1 VDAHED
7 CARLQEGPTQVSPSS
22 SPSSFHSQRPTFLS
36 MFSGPNRT
44 STPSDFEA
52 LFDAALEKY
61 TKRTGQD
68 LRNHELARM
77 LDRCESPDS
86 ILAIFKEQSQAF
98 DEFRNGDPKLIKWL
112 KPIVK
117 GLHTIS
123 TSAAISAGASLVS
136 MTQYPIYPITNVLQL
151 FPLGIS
157 PFKTDFC
164 WNWYPPLRACHSCLS
179 RCFVIISASARRPS
193 TCGKVTIPLLMSSN
207 ASKTF

>member
-1 VDAHED
+1 M
-7 CARLQEGPTQVSPSS
+7 SS
-22 SPSSFHSQRPTFLS
+22 A
-36 MFSGPNRT
+36 PNRT
-44 STPSDFEA
+44 STPSIFKA

-112 KPIVK
+112 TPIVN
-117 GLHTIS
+117 GLHAIS

-136 MTQYPIYPITNVLQL
+136 LTQYPIPLPMSFNS
-151 FPLGIS
+151 FP
-157 PFKTDFC
+157 
-164 WNWYPPLRACHSCLS
+164 
-179 RCFVIISASARRPS
+179 
-193 TCGKVTIPLLMSSN
+193 
-207 ASKTF
+207 

>member
-1 VDAHED
+1 MHTRTVRDYKKVPPKYLA
-7 CARLQEGPTQVSPSS
+7 SS
-22 SPSSFHSQRPTFLS
+22 LPSSFHSQRPTFLS

-112 KPIVK
+112 TPIVN
-117 GLHTIS
+117 GLHAIS
-123 TSAAISAGASLVS
+123 GSAAISAGASLVS
-136 MTQYPIYPITNVLQL
+136 LTQYPI
-151 FPLGIS
+151 PLPMSFNSFSPRHS
-157 PFKTDFC
+157 PFQNRFLLELVSSSPC
-164 WNWYPPLRACHSCLS
+164 VSLS
-179 RCFVIISASARRPS
+179 PS
-193 TCGKVTIPLLMSSN
+193 PV
-207 ASKTF
+207 A